1 MNSLVEICRT
11 YIMYRT
17 DRSLSCT
24 IFTIGEFTP
33 KGLWQSE
40 NTEYTLAIL

>member
-1 MNSLVEICRT
+1 MNSLVEI
-11 YIMYRT
+11 YLDILAYHT

-33 KGLWQSE
+33 NGLWQSE
-40 NTEYTLAIL
+40 NTEYALAIL